1 MGVLKKLLN
10 IDENNVFRFTV
21 NTSKI
26 VSGATDGSQ
35 DPLKFVLPFAAQTL
49 ITGTVI
55 LKVSDGRAD
64 VALTNNNKDA
74 YKTLTFATAGIYD
87 ISLIGKI
94 SYVAMTASPDKLK
107 LTEINQFGF
116 STRFL
121 ASAFFGCTN
130 LIVKATD
137 QPNLLGNQAS
147 LFRQIKGFDPAIDLS
162 IWDFSRVTDAA
173 YFFTDVQ
180 NPMTSVPQGFLN
192 MANIDR
198 LYQGCNIAAI
208 SKIEIISDAVTSAQ
222 WLFLQCNYRGRIV
235 MKTPN
240 LTNITGLMYGT
251 TNPPSLGE
259 IDIRKVTDATNF
271 LVAVMA
277 TVNVDATL
285 LGWQNNFDW
294 TNVTNSTKATFD
306 FYNSKY
312 SNNAAVIAAKSFL
325 ESKGFTFSR
334 LTMA

>member
-1 MGVLKKLLN
+1 
-10 IDENNVFRFTV
+10 
-21 NTSKI
+21 
-26 VSGATDGSQ
+26 
-35 DPLKFVLPFAAQTL
+35 
-49 ITGTVI
+49 
-55 LKVSDGRAD
+55 
-64 VALTNNNKDA
+64 
-74 YKTLTFATAGIYD
+74 
-87 ISLIGKI
+87 
-94 SYVAMTASPDKLK
+94 
-107 LTEINQFGF
+107 
-116 STRFL
+116 
-121 ASAFFGCTN
+121 
-130 LIVKATD
+130 
-137 QPNLLGNQAS
+137 
-147 LFRQIKGFDPAIDLS
+147 
-162 IWDFSRVTDAA
+162 
-173 YFFTDVQ
+173 
-180 NPMTSVPQGFLN
+180 MTSVPQGFLN

-259 IDIRKVTDATNF
+259 IDIRRVTDATNF

-294 TNVTNSTKATFD
+294 TNVTNSTKANFD

-312 SNNAAVIAAKSFL
+312 SNNAAVIAAKAFL

>member
-1 MGVLKKLLN
+1 MGVLKRLLN
-10 IDENNVFRFTV
+10 VDENNVFRFTID
-21 NTSKI
+21 TTKI
-26 VSGATDGSQ
+26 VSGATDGSEN
-35 DPLKFVLPFAAQTL
+35 PLKFVMPFNSSTT
-49 ITGTVI
+49 ITSAI

-64 VALTNNNKDA
+64 VVLTNANKDS
-74 YKTLTFATAGIYD
+74 YKTLTFANAGIYTVE
-87 ISLIGKI
+87 LIGKFVLI
-94 SYVAMTASPDKLK
+94 SMSASPDKLK
-107 LTEINQFGF
+107 LTEVNKFGY
-116 STRFL
+116 STTFHV
-121 ASAFFGCTN
+121 SAFYGCSN

-137 QPNLLGNQAS
+137 TINLSSSQLS
-147 LFRQIKGFDPAIDLS
+147 LFRGIKGFDPIVNLS
-162 IWDFSRVTDAA
+162 TWDFSRVFAAA
-173 YFFTDVQ
+173 YMFDGVQ
-180 NPMTSVPQGFLN
+180 NPITSVPQGFIT

-198 LYQGCNIAAI
+198 LYQGCNMNTI

-222 WLFLQCNYRGRIV
+222 WLYLQCNYRGRIV

-240 LTNITGLMYGT
+240 LTNITGLMYAT

-312 SNNAAVIAAKSFL
+312 SNSANVIAAKAFL